1 MNIFPN
7 LWGDEV
13 TFIGST
19 FLTYGE
25 QKSYLNHC
33 YVVGSCDDIPGAEI
47 ESVSSIAKI
56 ESVSSIAE
64 IESVSS
70 VAKIESV
77 SSERELSIKWSELI
91 QKEDSDIIIGYHI
104 FGFVMNLSFV
114 VLKKPFVLMNF

>member
-1 MNIFPN
+1 M
-7 LWGDEV
+7 
-13 TFIGST
+13 
-19 FLTYGE
+19 
-25 QKSYLNHC
+25 
-33 YVVGSCDDIPGAEI
+33 VGSCDDIPGAEI

-56 ESVSSIAE
+56 ECVSSIAE

-70 VAKIESV
+70 IAKIESV

-104 FGFVMNLSFV
+104 FGFVINLCFV